1 MTQLFVGLAIG
12 FVIGALA
19 VMVRIGRREVAAHMA
34 DLSAPRFEPVE
45 GGEDEVHGWE
55 RSVRAM
61 RERQQSNN
69 Q

>member
-1 MTQLFVGLAIG
+1 
-12 FVIGALA
+12 
-19 VMVRIGRREVAAHMA
+19 MA
-34 DLSAPRFEPVE
+34 DLRAPRFEPVE